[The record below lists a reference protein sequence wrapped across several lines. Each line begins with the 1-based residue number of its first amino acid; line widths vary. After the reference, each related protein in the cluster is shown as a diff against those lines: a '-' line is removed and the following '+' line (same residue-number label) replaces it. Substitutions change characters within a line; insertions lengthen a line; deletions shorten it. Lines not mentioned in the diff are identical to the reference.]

1 MALENRPSRFIYKAI
16 ATITLIWLLGM
27 SAIWAQYRE
36 TSKLSSDIVELGN
49 SIMSFHNSLHFRAPY
64 RVTHANDM
72 SLNIQLI
79 YSLRVQLEADYQKS
93 WLQPDVTHL
102 LYVVDKFIEKSQL
115 FLTKELGVLNMVEE
129 LKKQRAHYE
138 SDPRLKQYYVELGA
152 YLFEALFTED
162 EQGPEIYRALE
173 RLMRESQSL
182 SDDKDRQA
190 LQLTLAKVSKLLSG
204 YAEGNNL
211 VSQLLQHEIYREL
224 FTIEQQYYQIFGR
237 INVLLFA
244 LSIVLITA
252 LTSAITI
259 QRKVTKKIVKLAPLD
274 TELNK
279 GEGKME
285 PISVHNGNMEIV
297 ELPIESKID
306 IQLMLSS
313 LNGDVEA
320 VKMLLN
326 VFIEDHQHDGETL
339 KQRVETDLTSASRMV
354 HSLKGVAGTV
364 GASELRA
371 MAIEV
376 EAKLKQGEKPLSSDL
391 DRLASYLE
399 GAVNGA
405 KYWIEQKT
413 F

>member
-1 MALENRPSRFIYKAI
+1 M
-16 ATITLIWLLGM
+16 ATIILVWLLGM

-49 SIMSFHNSLHFRAPY
+49 SIMSFHNSLHFRSPY
-64 RVTHANDM
+64 RVTHASDM

-129 LKKQRAHYE
+129 LKKQRTYYE
-138 SDPRLKQYYVELGA
+138 EDPQLKQNYIELGA

-162 EQGPEIYRALE
+162 QQSPEIYRALE

-182 SDDKDRQA
+182 ADEKDRQA
-190 LQLTLAKVSKLLSG
+190 LQLTLAKVSKLLSE

-211 VSQLLQHEIYREL
+211 VSLLLQHEIYREL

-237 INVLLFA
+237 INVLVFV
-244 LSIVLITA
+244 LSIALVTVLVV
-252 LTSAITI
+252 AIMI
-259 QRKVTKKIVKLAPLD
+259 QRKVVKSSSVQSSSTNDNEQDDENVQPTTANNENNK
-274 TELNK
+274 TE
-279 GEGKME
+279 
-285 PISVHNGNMEIV
+285 

-306 IQLMLSS
+306 IQLMLNS
-313 LNGDVEA
+313 LNGDVSA
-320 VKMLLN
+320 VKILLN
-326 VFIEDHQHDGETL
+326 VFIEDHQNDGETL
-339 KQRVETDLTSASRMV
+339 KQRVESDLTGASRMV

-364 GASELRA
+364 GASELRS

-376 EAKLKQGEKPLSSDL
+376 EAKLKQGDKPTKSDL
-391 DRLASYLE
+391 ERLARELD
-399 GAVNGA
+399 GAVKGA
-405 KYWIEQKT
+405 KYWIEQKS